1 MNLSFV
7 SELNQCKV
15 AKRSE
20 AMLWATRANLVFQC
34 FCTMEVFLFS
44 KSIIPVAFGTN
55 FRVDCDSAIKTP
67 FKAIL
72 TKSIVFL
79 ETRNTQKIVTIKADC
94 DGDALLVLV
103 NPQGPACHTG
113 AQSCFYQSIFSETS
127 SGNSQLPQFSKTV
140 DQLVKTIKN
149 RKQHKPEGSYTSYL
163 FTHGRDKILKKIGE
177 ESAETII
184 AAKNLSKRELT
195 SESAD
200 LFYHLLVL
208 LINEGVEIGEVIA
221 ELDRRAKKRSPEK

>member
-1 MNLSFV
+1 MSDSEKFEFLSKLKFDVNGLIPAIIQDASTLEVLTVAFMNRDTIELS
-7 SELNQCKV
+7 L
-15 AKRSE
+15 AKRETYFWSRSRQE
-20 AMLWATRANLVFQC
+20 IWHKGAT
-34 FCTMEVFLFS
+34 S
-44 KSIIPVAFGTN
+44 G
-55 FRVDCDSAIKTP
+55 
-67 FKAIL
+67 
-72 TKSIVFL
+72 
-79 ETRNTQKIVTIKADC
+79 NTQKIVTIKADC

-163 FTHGRDKILKKIGE
+163 FTQGRDKILKKIGE

>member
-1 MNLSFV
+1 MSDSEKLEFFSKLKFDVNGLIPAIIQDASTLEVLTVAFMIRDTIELS
-7 SELNQCKV
+7 L
-15 AKRSE
+15 AKRETYFWSRSRQE
-20 AMLWATRANLVFQC
+20 IWHKGAT
-34 FCTMEVFLFS
+34 S
-44 KSIIPVAFGTN
+44 G
-55 FRVDCDSAIKTP
+55 
-67 FKAIL
+67 
-72 TKSIVFL
+72 
-79 ETRNTQKIVTIKADC
+79 NTQKIVTIKADC

-163 FTHGRDKILKKIGE
+163 FTQGRDKILKKIGE

>member
-1 MNLSFV
+1 MSDSEKLEFFSKLKFDVNGLIPAIIQDASTLEVLTVAFMNRDTIELS
-7 SELNQCKV
+7 L
-15 AKRSE
+15 AKR
-20 AMLWATRANLVFQC
+20 
-34 FCTMEVFLFS
+34 
-44 KSIIPVAFGTN
+44 
-55 FRVDCDSAIKTP
+55 
-67 FKAIL
+67 
-72 TKSIVFL
+72 
-79 ETRNTQKIVTIKADC
+79 ETYFWSRSRQEIWHKGAPSGNTQKIVTIKADC

-163 FTHGRDKILKKIGE
+163 FTQGRDKILKKIGE

>member
-1 MNLSFV
+1 MSDSEKLEFFSKLKFDVNGLIPAIIQDASTLEVLTVAFMNRDTIELS
-7 SELNQCKV
+7 L
-15 AKRSE
+15 AKRETYFWSRSRQE
-20 AMLWATRANLVFQC
+20 IWHKGAT
-34 FCTMEVFLFS
+34 S
-44 KSIIPVAFGTN
+44 G
-55 FRVDCDSAIKTP
+55 
-67 FKAIL
+67 
-72 TKSIVFL
+72 
-79 ETRNTQKIVTIKADC
+79 NTQKIVTIKADC

-163 FTHGRDKILKKIGE
+163 FTQGRDKILKKIGE

>member
-1 MNLSFV
+1 MSDSEKLEFFSKLKFDVNGLIPAIIQDASTLEVLTVAFMNRDTIELS
-7 SELNQCKV
+7 L
-15 AKRSE
+15 AKRETYFWSRSRQE
-20 AMLWATRANLVFQC
+20 IWHKGAT
-34 FCTMEVFLFS
+34 S
-44 KSIIPVAFGTN
+44 G
-55 FRVDCDSAIKTP
+55 
-67 FKAIL
+67 
-72 TKSIVFL
+72 
-79 ETRNTQKIVTIKADC
+79 NTQKIVTIKADC

-163 FTHGRDKILKKIGE
+163 FTQGRDKILKKIGE

-184 AAKNLSKRELT
+184 AAKNMSKRELT

>member
-1 MNLSFV
+1 MSDSEKFEFFSKLKFDVNGLIPAIIQDASTLEVLTVAFMNRDTIELS
-7 SELNQCKV
+7 L
-15 AKRSE
+15 AKRETYFWSRSRQE
-20 AMLWATRANLVFQC
+20 IWHKGAT
-34 FCTMEVFLFS
+34 S
-44 KSIIPVAFGTN
+44 G
-55 FRVDCDSAIKTP
+55 
-67 FKAIL
+67 
-72 TKSIVFL
+72 
-79 ETRNTQKIVTIKADC
+79 NTQKIVTIKADC

-163 FTHGRDKILKKIGE
+163 FTQGRDKILKKIGE